1 MIDYLKK
8 KFKYTIFHYFFL
20 IIQNPN
26 YIKSLNDE
34 KHFHKKFIGN
44 NNLIFDIGANRG
56 DKTFIF
62 RKFANNVISYEPE
75 TKMYKILKQRF
86 KNTNVL
92 IKNILVSDKKGLVN
106 FLSIKNHEA
115 YSSIIKKSIG
125 TLKKDEKKNII
136 KLKKKSTTLD
146 YEIKKYGKPDYI
158 KIDCEG
164 AEFLILKN
172 LSNKIKIISVEANL
186 PLFYSE
192 TSKIIK
198 IMEKKFDSSFNI
210 RINNKY
216 EFYFNKLVNS
226 KKLLNFLKKKRIVCE
241 VFIINNH

>member
-1 MIDYLKK
+1 MK
-8 KFKYTIFHYFFL
+8 
-20 IIQNPN
+20 
-26 YIKSLNDE
+26 
-34 KHFHKKFIGN
+34 
-44 NNLIFDIGANRG
+44 
-56 DKTFIF
+56 
-62 RKFANNVISYEPE
+62 
-75 TKMYKILKQRF
+75 
-86 KNTNVL
+86 
-92 IKNILVSDKKGLVN
+92 
-106 FLSIKNHEA
+106 
-115 YSSIIKKSIG
+115 
-125 TLKKDEKKNII
+125 KKNII